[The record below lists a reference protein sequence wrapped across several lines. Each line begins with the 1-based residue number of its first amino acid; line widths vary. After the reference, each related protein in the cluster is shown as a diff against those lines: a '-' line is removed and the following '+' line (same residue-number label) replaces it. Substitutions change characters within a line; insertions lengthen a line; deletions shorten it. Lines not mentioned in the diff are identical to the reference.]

1 MKRNNKF
8 IQAIVVILVV
18 GIGWVHNQDRNSFI
32 YEQLST
38 VTANWKN
45 DIKKSDSLE
54 VKQNNLYIFTKNVIY
69 SGIDHLILNL

>member
-1 MKRNNKF
+1 MKKGKKI
-8 IQAIVVILVV
+8 IQAIAVIVVV